1 MRSGPV
7 PKEEIVSTGSLNDQV
22 GTSSATLED
31 LLLNALMAT
40 KKVAQDVDKAR
51 EKRDNEI
58 KTRLIIDRLDA
69 TSTLSPD
76 FVSSLG
82 SVRLASSLDMI
93 YHHPLLAPLGGIV
106 KVRYCGAFVYDGYL
120 LLMKVRKNK
129 NFLPLHW
136 LPLENVEVVND
147 DDGRGEYG

>member
-76 FVSSLG
+76 FVSSMG

-120 LLMKVRKNK
+120 IFHTVRKSY
-129 NFLPLHW
+129 NFLPILCLQLACTLAW
-136 LPLENVEVVND
+136 NAAD
-147 DDGRGEYG
+147 RRCTS